1 MASIRETTFQN
12 VADLFSM
19 SDAVLVFDNGEE
31 IESKELVRRAE
42 QRLGQLRAQGFAQGD
57 RLALHRGNDV
67 EALELLL
74 AAALGG
80 IVIVAVNTKYSQ
92 VEVDDLV
99 ARSGARH
106 PQLSHHGD
114 VEPDVCAD
122 AQDLPFIIFTTSGTT
137 SKPKMVLH
145 HQRSVIEHTVDIVD
159 HFEYSDAD
167 TVLMALPLCGTF
179 GLSSLIAAVASGA
192 RVVVNQFSVDGTSAL
207 THREQITAMN
217 GSDDMFHRLLLADA
231 DLSHLR
237 ISGYAQ
243 FNTSLSDIVSRA
255 EAKGATLTGLYGM
268 SEVQALFSLRDPQL
282 DSDGRSRAGGMLVSP
297 RASARV
303 VDGELQLRGPSLFAG
318 YLQEGGDAVDD
329 ELTAQYMVTDDDGVV
344 WFKTGDLAEMD
355 DDRTFHYISRLG
367 DILRLGGFLVAPA
380 EIAEALCSA
389 PGVADAQ
396 VVAVGLETGSRPVA
410 FVIPEEGATISE
422 DEVIE
427 HCRSRLAR
435 YKVPVRV
442 VSLDEFPITDGPNG
456 VKIRLTELRDRAT
469 ELLS

>member
-159 HFEYSDAD
+159 HFEYSEAD

-237 ISGYAQ
+237 IGGYAQ
-243 FNTSLSDIVSRA
+243 FNTSLNDIVSRA

-268 SEVQALFSLRDPQL
+268 SEVQALFSLRNPQL
-282 DSDGRSRAGGMLVSP
+282 DSEGRSRAGGMLVSP

-303 VDGELQLRGPSLFAG
+303 VEGELQLRGPSLFAG
-318 YLQEGGDAVDD
+318 YLREGGDSVDD
-329 ELTAQYMVTDDDGVV
+329 ELTTQYRVTDEDGVV

-355 DDRTFHYISRLG
+355 DGRTFHYISRLG

-389 PGVADAQ
+389 PGVTDAQ
-396 VVAVGLETGSRPVA
+396 VVAVGLESGSRPVA
-410 FVIPEEGATISE
+410 FVIPEEGATIGE

-427 HCRSRLAR
+427 HCRTRLAR

-442 VSLDEFPITDGPNG
+442 VSIDEFPITDGPNG

>member
-42 QRLGQLRAQGFAQGD
+42 QRLGQLRAQGFARGD

-344 WFKTGDLAEMD
+344 WFKTGDLLEPATKEEGEGYFRIVGRKQEMINVGGEKVTPSEVESTLLEIPEIADCLVYAESNAI
-355 DDRTFHYISRLG
+355 TGQI
-367 DILRLGGFLVAPA
+367 VAA
-380 EIAEALCSA
+380 EIVLKANCD
-389 PGVADAQ
+389 PK
-396 VVAVGLETGSRPVA
+396 
-410 FVIPEEGATISE
+410 TIKRT
-422 DEVIE
+422 IKNY
-427 HCRSRLAR
+427 CRSKLSP
-435 YKVPVRV
+435 YKVPV
-442 VSLDEFPITDGPNG
+442 
-456 VKIRLTELRDRAT
+456 KIYFKEATNFSNRYKKMRLQE
-469 ELLS
+469 S